1 MRIILLGPPG
11 CGKGTQAERVA
22 AKVGISRLTTGEM
35 LREAVREG
43 TALGKVA
50 KQYLDNGTL
59 VPDEVIVGLM
69 REHMTA
75 PVSRA
80 GFLLDGF
87 PRSLGQAKALD
98 VALHES
104 GQSIDH
110 VVVFDAPET
119 EIVRRLAGR
128 RECGQ
133 CGAGYHVEFGPPAT
147 QGQCDRCGGKLV
159 QRSDD
164 NEATIRRRLQ
174 VYADSTAP
182 LVDFYQVRGLTRRL
196 DAVGT
201 VEAVFSRICS
211 LIAI

>member
-11 CGKGTQAERVA
+11 CGKGTQAERIA
-22 AKVGISRLTTGEM
+22 GKLGISRLTTGEM
-35 LREAVREG
+35 LRAAVRDG
-43 TALGKVA
+43 TTLGKVA
-50 KQYLDNGTL
+50 KQHLDNGTL
-59 VPDEVIVGLM
+59 VPDEVVIGLM
-69 REHMTA
+69 REQMAAT
-75 PVSRA
+75 VCNG

-87 PRSLGQAKALD
+87 PRSPGQAKALD
-98 VALHES
+98 VALSEL

-110 VVVFDAPET
+110 VIVFDAPEA

-128 RECGQ
+128 RECRQ
-133 CGAGYHVEFGPPAT
+133 CGAGYHVEFGPPAL
-147 QGQCDRCGGKLV
+147 QDQCDRCGGKLV

-174 VYADSTAP
+174 VYAGSTAP
-182 LVDFYQVRGLTRRL
+182 LVDFYQVRGVTRRL

-201 VEAVFSRICS
+201 VDAVFSRICS